1 MRALAILTLRNEGAF
16 LLEWLAHHRACGFTD
31 FLICSNDC
39 TDGTDAMLDHLARSG
54 LVVHLPNPGPHP
66 RGPHFTALR
75 RAAAHPLLAAADWV
89 MNLDIDEFVNVRTG
103 DHSLAAL
110 LAALPQATAI
120 ALTWRLFGNA
130 GVVAHPIAGV
140 LPTFTRAAP
149 AVLWWPWRALM
160 FKTLYRNDGTYRRPG
175 IHHPKGLDTARPPP
189 RWFGGSGDALP
200 ETYHRER
207 LVSDPG
213 RNHYGLAQL
222 NHYPLGSVEDYLLKL
237 DRGRANRTEGTSALA
252 YWTDRNL
259 CADTDRSIAAL
270 EPARA
275 AILADL
281 RADARLSALERAARD
296 WRGARVQAL
305 LAEERVL
312 ALYGRLLMAPES
324 RILTAAEAGRLW
336 SRVRANG
343 AAP

>member
-39 TDGTDAMLDHLARSG
+39 ADGTDAMLDHLALAG
-54 LVVHLPNPGPHP
+54 QIVHLANPAPHP
-66 RGPHFTALR
+66 RGPHFAALR
-75 RAAAHPLLAAADWV
+75 RAAGHPLTATADWILS
-89 MNLDIDEFVNVRTG
+89 LDIDEFVNIHTG
-103 DHSLAAL
+103 DHTLGAL
-110 LAALPQATAI
+110 IAALPEATAI

-130 GVVAHPIAGV
+130 GVVAHPEAGV

-175 IHHPKGLDTARPPP
+175 IHRPRGLDAARPPP
-189 RWFGGSGDALP
+189 RWFGGSGHRLP
-200 ETYHRER
+200 GTYHDGR
-207 LVSDPG
+207 LVSEPG
-213 RNHYGLAQL
+213 RNSYGLAQL
-222 NHYPLGSVEDYLLKL
+222 NHYALGSIEDFLLKL
-237 DRGRANRTEGTSALA
+237 DRGRANRSESASDLA

-259 CADTDRSIAAL
+259 CTDTDLSIATL

-275 AILADL
+275 AILAEL
-281 RADARLSALERAARD
+281 RADARLAALEQAARD
-296 WRGARVQAL
+296 WRRARVQML
-305 LAEERVL
+305 LADEQVL

-324 RILTAAEAGRLW
+324 RILTASEAAHLW
-336 SRVRANG
+336 SRARSGPVV
-343 AAP
+343 P